1 MRGAIERLRYLMVP
15 VCLAM
20 AGATAMVIVWGTAKT
35 VSLAERLLQDGGWK
49 RDALVG
55 ELLEILDL
63 FLIGAVLVI
72 VTVAFWQI
80 FVGDLSLP
88 PSLELTSLAALKRT
102 ISDLLLIVIAVQFAK
117 QFLSGVRGL
126 DLLYAGASVALVGAV
141 LVAFARAPTNEVAD
155 GSRTDREGP
164 DSRS

>member
-15 VCLAM
+15 VCLVM

-35 VSLAERLLQDGGWK
+35 VSLAERLLQESGWK

-72 VTVAFWQI
+72 VTVALWQI
-80 FVGDLSLP
+80 FVDDLSLP
-88 PSLELTSLAALKRT
+88 PSLEVTSLAALKRK

-141 LVAFARAPTNEVAD
+141 LVAFARAPANEVVD
-155 GSRTDREGP
+155 GSPTDRDGP
-164 DSRS
+164 DSGS

>member
-1 MRGAIERLRYLMVP
+1 MRGVIERLRYLMAP
-15 VCLAM
+15 VCLVM
-20 AGATAMVIVWGTAKT
+20 AGATAMVIAWGTAKT
-35 VSLAERLLQDGGWK
+35 VSLAERLLRDGGWK

-63 FLIGAVLVI
+63 FLIGAVLII
-72 VTVAFWQI
+72 VAVALWQI

-88 PSLELTSLAALKRT
+88 PSLEVTSLAALKRK
-102 ISDLLLIVIAVQFAK
+102 ISDLLVIVIAIQFAK

-126 DLLYAGASVALVGAV
+126 DLLYAGAAVALVGAV
-141 LVAFARAPTNEVAD
+141 LVAFARAPANEAAH